1 MLPAFGAAAATA
13 AASAAAN
20 EAELGAATFDVD
32 GIKGGEPGSGEHAI
46 AWAPGGTD
54 ETFAKLFDNVRSLP
68 SLPGSVADGGADE
81 PAETSGLPM
90 LDTPAL
96 FVEVTPLLPLPGSV
110 VDGDA
115 ADDAAAGAAAAFN
128 GLPMADTS
136 RLPSDVTDDSDEPV
150 AGALEEGAAG
160 ALLSET
166 SGLPML
172 DTVAFVPPPNACAAG
187 TAPELSG
194 VVQAISSVGGCGAFL
209 LPMGIAVDLVPV
221 EVLIV
226 RAVVEGF
233 RAIEPPGGRTWA
245 GLELYQSISSYFNLL
260 HSS

>member
-1 MLPAFGAAAATA
+1 MADTPRLPSDVTDDSDEPVAGALEEGAA
-13 AASAAAN
+13 
-20 EAELGAATFDVD
+20 GAL
-32 GIKGGEPGSGEHAI
+32 IS
-46 AWAPGGTD
+46 
-54 ETFAKLFDNVRSLP
+54 
-68 SLPGSVADGGADE
+68 
-81 PAETSGLPM
+81 ETSGLPM

-115 ADDAAAGAAAAFN
+115 ADEAAAGAAAAFN
-128 GLPMADTS
+128 GLPMADTP
-136 RLPSDVTDDSDEPV
+136 RLPSDVTDGSDKPV